1 MKWFLMAVICLGG
14 AFVLFQM
21 EQEKVRKTEKEFQQK
36 IIEVNNH
43 KFEVPDLP
51 DKMPNSDL
59 SEEDLKKYK
68 KALHSSSFGVK
79 MEAFS
84 KLLNAQDA
92 SVIPA
97 MKKVIARKYEVC
109 YGSQCEDVSA
119 QKMAVIS
126 LISSSQSKASM
137 EMLEMAAKDKN
148 KNVRAAA
155 VRALGEYLSQD
166 VLAPLDEAKKDR
178 DKDIRENAEQSY
190 EKIFKTIEDWKRE
203 QRSALI
209 EEYARKAA
217 TSSYEKAEQKFN
229 MLADAVSANHSSAKG
244 L

>member
-43 KFEVPDLP
+43 KFEVPDMP
-51 DKMPNSDL
+51 DKVPNSDL
-59 SEEDLKKYK
+59 SEADLKKYK

-79 MEAFS
+79 MEAFN

-109 YGSQCEDVSA
+109 YGGQCEDVSA

-126 LISSSQSKASM
+126 LISSSQSKASI

-190 EKIFKTIEDWKRE
+190 EKIFKAMEDWKRE

-209 EEYARKAA
+209 EEYSRKAA